1 MSSILTVHARRL
13 WDSRGQPTIEAEIT
27 LDNGITGRA
36 IAPAG
41 ASRGKREAVDLRDGG
56 TALNGKN
63 VTQAIA
69 GINGPIAD
77 RLTGMDISD
86 QRAIDNVLI
95 GLDPSPMKTVL
106 GGNALVACSLAAL
119 HTAAL
124 NAAVP
129 MLPAALIFRIL

>member
-1 MSSILTVHARRL
+1 MSSILSVHARRL

-77 RLTGMDISD
+77 KLTGMDISD

-95 GLDPSPMKTVL
+95 GLDP
-106 GGNALVACSLAAL
+106 
-119 HTAAL
+119 HQ
-124 NAAVP
+124 
-129 MLPAALIFRIL
+129 